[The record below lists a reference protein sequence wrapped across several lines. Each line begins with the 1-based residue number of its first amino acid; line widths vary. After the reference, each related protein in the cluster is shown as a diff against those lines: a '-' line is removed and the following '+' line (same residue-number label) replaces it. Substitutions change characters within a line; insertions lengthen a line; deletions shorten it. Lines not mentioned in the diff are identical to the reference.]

1 MSEHRDG
8 LPIRMLRATGAW
20 FVRHRWALAVFIA
33 ALVVRVHWNHNVH
46 PPEDYVYSD
55 MNGYVSRANALFA
68 DRYGKREYAG
78 FYPWG
83 THTLMFG
90 IEWVFGKGDLRAVG
104 TAFAWMGAFT
114 AMFGYAIAHRVSKFR
129 PVAPLVG
136 LVLIFDYPLISLSG
150 YFLSET
156 PFAVGITFATWAL
169 LRVVDDGK
177 ARHAWLAGFGLAF
190 ATVMRPQA
198 LVSVALLG
206 VLWFAGRKLWPKF
219 TWRMLTWTAIPLLLI
234 LVFSA
239 WRLHYHTERWGL
251 MSENGSFN
259 QVFGRCH
266 VTKII
271 ALPDKPSRSRTV
283 FGPPPLLQLAKRSK
297 TAPGEWPQLDAVQ
310 GDHFYYFGYIGDAEA
325 HGEYMRQCVE
335 QSGLVRQAEFAL
347 VHVLMLWRYNVLWPD
362 SGKGQWQALAAR
374 WGTIHTVTFALPA
387 VLAMFVV
394 FRPRRHPKLALVA
407 VHLWAAFIVAAI
419 YFGDVRLR
427 TPYDPFIVLLAL
439 EGCFMLATF
448 IRAKVRRNPADAT
461 SVQPLDLGAARR
473 QTDASDPKP

>member
-1 MSEHRDG
+1 MSAGSRG
-8 LPIRMLRATGAW
+8 LPLRLVWAVLGW
-20 FVRHRWALAVFIA
+20 LERHRWAIAVFLA
-33 ALVVRVHWNHNVH
+33 ALFVRVHWNDHVH

-55 MNGYVSRANALFA
+55 MNGYVSRSTSLFT
-68 DRYGKREYAG
+68 DKWGKREYSG

-83 THTLMFG
+83 THTLMFALQ
-90 IEWVFGKGDLRAVG
+90 WLFGKGELRDVG
-104 TAFAWMGAFT
+104 LAFAWMGAFT
-114 AMFGYAIAHRVSKFR
+114 AMFGYLIAARVSKFR

-136 LVLIFDYPLISLSG
+136 LVLVFDYPLISLSG

-156 PFAVGITFATWAL
+156 PFALGITCATWAL

-177 ARHAWLAGFGLAF
+177 ARHAWLAGFAFAF

-198 LVSVALLG
+198 LVSVGLLG
-206 VLWFAGRKLWPKF
+206 VLWLFGRKLWPKV
-219 TWRMLTWTAIPLLLI
+219 TVKSLVWLSIPLLVVLA
-234 LVFSA
+234 FSA
-239 WRLHYHTERWGL
+239 WRLHYHTDRWGL

-271 ALPDKPSRSRTV
+271 ALPDKPTRSRTV

-335 QSGLVRQAEFAL
+335 QSGWLRQAEFAL

-362 SGKGQWQALAAR
+362 SGKGQWQAQAAQ
-374 WGTIHTVTFALPA
+374 WGTIHAVSFAVPC

-394 FRPRRHPKLALVA
+394 LRPRRHPKLALVA
-407 VHLWAAFIVAAI
+407 VHMWAAFLVAAI

-439 EGCFMLATF
+439 EACAMLSAF
-448 IRAKVRRNPADAT
+448 IVARVRRNRRTAT
-461 SVQPLDLGAARR
+461 GVQPA
-473 QTDASDPKP
+473 QTPP